1 MKNHRNAWGAFV
13 LAAAAA
19 GAGAAQ
25 AQEAQTSPPK
35 AAAPSS
41 PGPAQLGEIIVTAQ
55 KRSQSINNVGMAIT
69 ALSGKE
75 LSEQGINTVS
85 DLTKADP
92 SFVFSQAQ
100 RGEPVYSIRGI
111 GYNDF
116 SLAAAPTV
124 SVYTDEVPYAYP
136 TMTKGAPLDIER
148 VEVLKGPQGTLFG
161 QNATGGAVNYIA
173 AKPTDAFAASIGAG
187 YASYNAANLNGFV
200 SGPLTDTL
208 KARLAFNVDEGGA
221 WQKSDTRSDTLGAK
235 NNQQARLLLNWAPTE
250 KLKVAVNINGWLDR
264 SDSQA
269 GQEIGLNLQTPKYA
283 AFVPNVVNEPI
294 APQNDTAADWY
305 SQIHPRNNETFYQG
319 SLRADYNVSRYI
331 NLTYLGAYE
340 RYTQNDISDNTGQN
354 IDFYLRMLGTVR
366 STSQEVRASGKA
378 WDNHL
383 DWVAGLNYAWT
394 AANEDQDETLL
405 ESTSAYAL
413 TTVPLALHEPALGPF
428 ASVNNVSSDVS
439 ISKAVFGNL
448 EYRPIS
454 ALVLHAG
461 ARYNE
466 TDINHGG
473 CTKDVDGNAAAGFT
487 ALETLVRKGVGVQ
500 TIPEGGCVTFGPTLL
515 PGYQYGRLDQHNISW
530 RFGADW
536 TPIDR
541 TLVYVSVSKGYKAG
555 SFPTLTASSYLQLAP
570 VTQESLVAYE
580 AGVKS
585 RVLDNRLELDASI
598 FHYDYDN
605 KQVEAREP
613 DPEGIFG
620 FLNVL
625 LNVPKSEED
634 GAELSARFRA
644 TDHLTLSARGTY
656 LDSRVE
662 GAFYN
667 YNPYQNIPINL
678 QGEAFPNTPRWAGG
692 LDAQYRWDV
701 TAHYSAYVGADARY
715 QSRSQGAFGTQ
726 SAIAAGYPSFY
737 INSYAVL
744 DLRAGLESADG
755 HWRFEAYGNNVTN
768 TYYWNQ
774 VARPAEAVVRMAGL
788 PDIFGVRV
796 RYSY

>member
-1 MKNHRNAWGAFV
+1 LTHHRHLWRAIA
-13 LAAAAA
+13 LAAAA
-19 GAGAAQ
+19 GASAAQ
-25 AQEAQTSPPK
+25 AQDPK
-35 AAAPSS
+35 AKAADATAPSS
-41 PGPAQLGEIIVTAQ
+41 ATQLGEIIVTAQ
-55 KRSQSINNVGMAIT
+55 KRSQSISSVGMAIT
-69 ALSGKE
+69 ALSGNE
-75 LSEQGINTVS
+75 LREQGITNVS
-85 DLTKADP
+85 ELTKADP

-173 AKPTDAFAASIGAG
+173 AKPTNAFAASIAAG
-187 YASYNAANLNGFV
+187 YASYNASNVNGFV

-208 KARLAFNVDEGGA
+208 KARLSFNVDEGGA
-221 WQKSDTRSDTLGAK
+221 WQKSDTRSATLGAK
-235 NNQQARLLLNWAPTE
+235 NNQQARLLLDWNPIE
-250 KLKVAVNINGWLDR
+250 KLKVSVNLNGWLDR

-269 GQEIGLNLQTPKYA
+269 GQEIGLNLQTPKFA
-283 AFVPNVVNEPI
+283 GFVPNVVNEPI

-305 SQIHPRNNETFYQG
+305 SKITPRNNEAFYQG
-319 SLRADYNVSRYI
+319 SLRADYSLSNSLH
-331 NLTYLGAYE
+331 LTYVGTYE
-340 RYTQNDISDNTGQN
+340 NYTQNDISDNNGQN
-354 IDFYLRMLGTVR
+354 IDFYLRMIGTVR
-366 STSQEVRASGKA
+366 STSQELRASGKA
-378 WDNHL
+378 FDDQA
-383 DWVAGLNYAWT
+383 DWVLGLNYART
-394 AANEDQDETLL
+394 ATSEDQDETLL

-413 TTVPLALHEPALGPF
+413 TTAPLALKQPALPPF
-428 ASVNNVSSDVS
+428 ASVNNVSTDVS
-439 ISKAVFGNL
+439 ISKAVFANV

-454 ALVLHAG
+454 SVVLHAG

-473 CTKDVDGNAAAGFT
+473 CTRDVDGNAAAGFT
-487 ALETLVRKGVGVQ
+487 ALETIIHKGVGVQ
-500 TIPEGGCVTFGPTLL
+500 TIPQGGCVTFGPTLL
-515 PGYQYGRLDQHNISW
+515 PGYQYGSLDQNNVSW

-555 SFPTLTASSYLQLAP
+555 SFPTLTASSYLQLKP
-570 VTQESLVAYE
+570 VTQESLVSYE

-585 RVLDNRLELDASI
+585 RVLGNRLELDAAV
-598 FHYDYDN
+598 FHLDYDN

-613 DPEGIFG
+613 DPQGVFG

-625 LNVPKSEED
+625 LNVPKSQED
-634 GAELSARFRA
+634 GAELTARLKA
-644 TDHLTLSARGTY
+644 TEHLTLSARGTY
-656 LDSRVE
+656 LDSQVR

-667 YNPYQNIPINL
+667 YNPYQNTPINL
-678 QGEAFPNTPRWAGG
+678 QGQPFPNTPRWAGG
-692 LDAQYRWDV
+692 LDAQYRWDINPR
-701 TAHYSAYVGADARY
+701 YSAYVGADARY

-726 SAIAAGYPSFY
+726 SGIDAGYPSFY
-737 INSYAVL
+737 INSYAIL
-744 DLRAGLESADG
+744 DLRAGVESANG
-755 HWRFEAYGNNVTN
+755 QWRLEVYGNNVTN
-768 TYYWNQ
+768 TYYWTQ

-788 PDIFGVRV
+788 PDIFGVRL